1 MISIKEDIPILSLS
15 QDELGRTAIVHLMV
29 EAIKNSMSHSHPAMT
44 MGVYG
49 AWGEGKTSVMQMV
62 KTELKA
68 AHIETIWYNPWSV
81 ADEHQILMEFFSLLS
96 TFAFDDKAISTA
108 IENYGH
114 LCLTSNANGSYS
126 PVIASYLTRI
136 AQCLHVNG
144 NNLLEIK
151 AHISQK
157 LKETDKYPVIFIDDA
172 DRLSNNEIRIVFK
185 LLRQLADFENVTYIV
200 GLDPAAVVDALEAS
214 SLESSNKAQ
223 RGRDYL
229 AKIIQVPI
237 VLPSI
242 DEKILQDQLKKMLLE
257 VADDFNIIVDDS
269 KSLQLVTEN
278 LSSVFTTK
286 RSIIRFGNQLR
297 FVLPNVHKE
306 TEFVDLS
313 LMESLKYLN
322 EQGWLEIYRQ
332 KNNLLG
338 NISFVA
344 DEKEREKAYNTA
356 INAILSYFHTEK
368 RVYVETVLRDHLFTK
383 IHHYRSNTLSKSINN
398 KIYFS
403 QYFICGVPE
412 GIIARSDAE
421 QFAKLVWEDEDEA
434 ISWIN
439 KKMGQYPSDEIDR
452 TSRLTLEMIERKDSV
467 EMASKLCRV
476 LSFSN
481 MTNDYTK
488 FLVSNPTKID
498 ITITVAIIP
507 RYMVRIVDEQR
518 IPERKAEA
526 ALLKEIYEKAP
537 VNFCMSLFYGIY
549 SDKCFVPEDEKDVF
563 DVLKK
568 RVLEQGRMSIFEYSY
583 FILQRFLLVWK
594 KTNLKSYRSYID
606 SILKGESFDAGSLVV
621 RSLQENSIDDR
632 LTAVVAIT
640 NLFSDSWESFL
651 RNLNKYSD
659 KGNNLYKL
667 FVSNC
672 DIIRKEYIAEGVRK
686 EL

>member
-1 MISIKEDIPILSLS
+1 
-15 QDELGRTAIVHLMV
+15 
-29 EAIKNSMSHSHPAMT
+29 MSHSHPAMT

-62 KTELKA
+62 KTELEEA
-68 AHIETIWYNPWSV
+68 NIETIWYNPWSV
-81 ADEHQILMEFFSLLS
+81 SDEHQILMEFFSLLS
-96 TFAFDDKAISTA
+96 TFAFDDKAISAA

-114 LCLTSNANGSYS
+114 LCLTSNVNGSYS
-126 PVIASYLTRI
+126 PVIASYLTRL
-136 AQCLHVNG
+136 AQCLHVTG

-200 GLDPAAVVDALEAS
+200 GLDPAAVVDVWESS

-242 DEKILQDQLKKMLLE
+242 DEKTLQDQLKKMLLE
-257 VADDFNIIVDDS
+257 VADDFNIIVDDN

-306 TEFVDLS
+306 TEFVDLC

-322 EQGWLEIYRQ
+322 EQGWMEVYRQ

-344 DEKEREKAYNTA
+344 DEKERGKAYNAA
-356 INAILSYFHTEK
+356 IDAILSYFHTEK

-383 IHHYRSNTLSKSINN
+383 IHHYGINTLSKSINN

-412 GIIARSDAE
+412 GVIARSDAE
-421 QFAKLVWEDEDEA
+421 QFAKLVWTDEDSA

-439 KKMGQYPSDEIDR
+439 KIMEQYPSDEIDR
-452 TSRLTLEMIERKDSV
+452 MSRLALEMVERQDSV
-467 EMASKLCRV
+467 EMAAKLCRV

-481 MTNDYTK
+481 MAKDYTK
-488 FLVSNPTKID
+488 CLVSNPTRID
-498 ITITVAIIP
+498 ITITVVIIP
-507 RYMVRIVDEQR
+507 HYMVRIVDDQR
-518 IPERKAEA
+518 FPERKAEA
-526 ALLKEIYEKAP
+526 AVLKEIYEKAQ
-537 VNFCMSLFYGIY
+537 VNFCLNLLCGIY
-549 SDKCFVPEDEKDVF
+549 SDNCFVPEDEKEVF

-568 RVLEQGRMSIFEYSY
+568 RVLEEGRMSIFEYSY

-594 KTNLKSYRSYID
+594 KTDSKSYGSYID
-606 SILKGESFDAGSLVV
+606 SILKGESFDAGSFVV
-621 RSLQENSIDDR
+621 RSLQENSVNER
-632 LTAVVAIT
+632 LTAVAAIT
-640 NLFSDSWESFL
+640 NLFSGSWESF
-651 RNLNKYSD
+651 RENLDKYSD

-672 DIIRKEYIAEGVRK
+672 DKIRKEYIAEGASK

>member
-1 MISIKEDIPILSLS
+1 
-15 QDELGRTAIVHLMV
+15 
-29 EAIKNSMSHSHPAMT
+29 MSHSHPAMT

-62 KTELKA
+62 KTELEEA
-68 AHIETIWYNPWSV
+68 NIETIWYNPWSV
-81 ADEHQILMEFFSLLS
+81 SDEHQILMEFFSLLS
-96 TFAFDDKAISTA
+96 TFAFDDKAISAA

-114 LCLTSNANGSYS
+114 LCLTSNVNGSYS
-126 PVIASYLTRI
+126 PVIASYLTRL
-136 AQCLHVNG
+136 AQCLHVTG

-200 GLDPAAVVDALEAS
+200 GLDPAAVVDVWESS

-242 DEKILQDQLKKMLLE
+242 DEKTLQDQLKKMLLE
-257 VADDFNIIVDDS
+257 VADDFNIIVDDN

-306 TEFVDLS
+306 TEFVDLC

-322 EQGWLEIYRQ
+322 EQGWMEVYRQ

-344 DEKEREKAYNTA
+344 DEKERGKAYNAA
-356 INAILSYFHTEK
+356 IDAILSYFHTEK

-383 IHHYRSNTLSKSINN
+383 IHHYGINTLSKSINN

-412 GIIARSDAE
+412 GVIARSDAE
-421 QFAKLVWEDEDEA
+421 QFAKLVWTDEDSA

-439 KKMGQYPSDEIDR
+439 KIMEQYPSDEIDR
-452 TSRLTLEMIERKDSV
+452 MSRLALEMVERQDSV
-467 EMASKLCRV
+467 EMAAKLCRV

-481 MTNDYTK
+481 MAKDYTK
-488 FLVSNPTKID
+488 CLVSNPTRID
-498 ITITVAIIP
+498 ITITVVIIP
-507 RYMVRIVDEQR
+507 HYMVRIVDDQR
-518 IPERKAEA
+518 FPERKAEA
-526 ALLKEIYEKAP
+526 AVLKEIYEKAQ
-537 VNFCMSLFYGIY
+537 VNFCLNLLCGIY
-549 SDKCFVPEDEKDVF
+549 SDNCFVPEDEKEVF
-563 DVLKK
+563 DELKK
-568 RVLEQGRMSIFEYSY
+568 RVLEEGRMSIFEYSY

-594 KTNLKSYRSYID
+594 KTDSKSYGSYID
-606 SILKGESFDAGSLVV
+606 SILKGESFDAGSFVV
-621 RSLQENSIDDR
+621 RSLQENSVNER
-632 LTAVVAIT
+632 LTAVAAIT
-640 NLFSDSWESFL
+640 NLFSGSWESF
-651 RNLNKYSD
+651 RENLDKYSD

-672 DIIRKEYIAEGVRK
+672 DKIRKEYIAEGASK

>member
-1 MISIKEDIPILSLS
+1 MITIKEDIPILSLS
-15 QDELGRTAIVHLMV
+15 QDELGRTAIVHQMV
-29 EAIKNSMSHSHPAMT
+29 DAIKNSMSHSHPAMT

-62 KTELKA
+62 KTELEEANIK
-68 AHIETIWYNPWSV
+68 TIWYNPWSV

-96 TFAFDDKAISTA
+96 TFAFDDIAISTA
-108 IENYGH
+108 IENYGY
-114 LCLTSNANGSYS
+114 LCLTSNGSYS
-126 PVIASYLTRI
+126 PVIASYLTRL
-136 AQCLHVNG
+136 AQCLHVTG

-151 AHISQK
+151 ARISQK

-306 TEFVDLS
+306 TEFVDLC

-344 DEKEREKAYNTA
+344 DEKERGKAYNAA
-356 INAILSYFHTEK
+356 IDAILSYFHTEK
-368 RVYVETVLRDHLFTK
+368 RVHVETVLRDHLFTK
-383 IHHYRSNTLSKSINN
+383 IHHYGINTLSKSINN

-412 GIIARSDAE
+412 GVIARSDAE
-421 QFAKLVWEDEDEA
+421 QFAKLVWEDEDSA

-439 KKMGQYPSDEIDR
+439 IKMEHYPSDEIDR
-452 TSRLTLEMIERKDSV
+452 TSRLALEMVERQDSV
-467 EMASKLCRV
+467 EMAAKLCRV

-481 MTNDYTK
+481 MAKNYTK
-488 FLVSNPTKID
+488 SLVSNPTRID
-498 ITITVAIIP
+498 ITITVVIIP
-507 RYMVRIVDEQR
+507 HYMVRIVDDQR
-518 IPERKAEA
+518 FPERKAEA
-526 ALLKEIYEKAP
+526 TVLKEIYEKAQ
-537 VNFCMSLFYGIY
+537 VNFCLNLFCGIY
-549 SDKCFVPEDEKDVF
+549 SDNCFVPEDEKEVF
-563 DVLKK
+563 EVLKK
-568 RVLEQGRMSIFEYSY
+568 RVLEEGRMSIFEYSF

-594 KTNLKSYRSYID
+594 KTDSKSYRSYID
-606 SILKGESFDAGSLVV
+606 SILKGESFDAGSFVV
-621 RSLQENSIDDR
+621 RSLQENSVNEH
-632 LTAVVAIT
+632 LTAVAAII

-659 KGNNLYKL
+659 KGNILYKL

-672 DIIRKEYIAEGVRK
+672 DIIRKEYIVEGVRK
-686 EL
+686 EM

>member
-1 MISIKEDIPILSLS
+1 MITIKKDIPILSLS

-29 EAIKNSMSHSHPAMT
+29 EAIKNSMFHSHPAMT

-49 AWGEGKTSVMQMV
+49 AWGEGKTSVMRMV
-62 KTELKA
+62 KTELEKEN
-68 AHIETIWYNPWSV
+68 IETTWYNPWSV

-96 TFAFDDKAISTA
+96 TVAFDDSTISSA
-108 IENYGH
+108 IENYGR
-114 LCLTSNANGSYS
+114 LFLTSSVNGSYS
-126 PVIASYLTRI
+126 PVVASYLTRL
-136 AQCLHVNG
+136 AQCLPESG
-144 NNLLEIK
+144 KNLLDIK
-151 AHISQK
+151 TNISK
-157 LKETDKYPVIFIDDA
+157 RLMDSRKYPVIFIDDV
-172 DRLSNNEIRIVFK
+172 DRLSNNEIRIIFK
-185 LLRQLADFENVTYIV
+185 LLRQIADFDNVTYVV
-200 GLDPAAVVDALEAS
+200 GLDPAAVVDALDSSCSAS
-214 SLESSNKAQ
+214 GDKFS
-223 RGRDYL
+223 RGREFL

-242 DEKILQDQLKKMLLE
+242 DETILQDQLKKMLLE
-257 VADDFNIIVDDS
+257 VAADFDIIVDS
-269 KSLQLVTEN
+269 KSLQMVSEN

-286 RSIIRFGNQLR
+286 RSIVRFGNQLR
-297 FVLPNVHKE
+297 FVLPSVYKE
-306 TEFVDLS
+306 TEFVDLC

-322 EQGWLEIYRQ
+322 EQGWLEVYRQ

-368 RVYVETVLRDHLFTK
+368 RVYVETVLRDHLFPK
-383 IHHYRSNTLSKSINN
+383 IHHYGINALSKAINN
-398 KIYFS
+398 RIYFS

-412 GIIARSDAE
+412 GIIARNDAE

-439 KKMGQYPSDEIDR
+439 IKMGQYPSDEIDR

-594 KTNLKSYRSYID
+594 KTNPKSYRSYID

-632 LTAVVAIT
+632 LTAVAAIT

>member
-1 MISIKEDIPILSLS
+1 M
-15 QDELGRTAIVHLMV
+15 
-29 EAIKNSMSHSHPAMT
+29 
-44 MGVYG
+44 
-49 AWGEGKTSVMQMV
+49 
-62 KTELKA
+62 
-68 AHIETIWYNPWSV
+68 
-81 ADEHQILMEFFSLLS
+81 
-96 TFAFDDKAISTA
+96 
-108 IENYGH
+108 
-114 LCLTSNANGSYS
+114 
-126 PVIASYLTRI
+126 
-136 AQCLHVNG
+136 
-144 NNLLEIK
+144 
-151 AHISQK
+151 
-157 LKETDKYPVIFIDDA
+157 IFIDDA

-306 TEFVDLS
+306 TEFVDLC

-344 DEKEREKAYNTA
+344 DEKERGKAYNAA
-356 INAILSYFHTEK
+356 IDAILSYFHTEK

-383 IHHYRSNTLSKSINN
+383 IHHYGINTLSKSINN

-412 GIIARSDAE
+412 GVIARSDAE
-421 QFAKLVWEDEDEA
+421 QFAKLVWEDEDSA

-439 KKMGQYPSDEIDR
+439 IKMEHYPSDEIDR
-452 TSRLTLEMIERKDSV
+452 TSRLALEMVERQDSV
-467 EMASKLCRV
+467 EMAAKLCRV

-481 MTNDYTK
+481 MAKNYTK
-488 FLVSNPTKID
+488 SLVSNPTRID
-498 ITITVAIIP
+498 ITITVVIIP
-507 RYMVRIVDEQR
+507 HYMVRIVDDQR
-518 IPERKAEA
+518 FPERKAESTV
-526 ALLKEIYEKAP
+526 LKEIYEKAQ
-537 VNFCMSLFYGIY
+537 VNFCLNLFCGIY
-549 SDKCFVPEDEKDVF
+549 SDNCFVPEDEKEVF

-568 RVLEQGRMSIFEYSY
+568 RVLEEGRMSIFEYSF

-594 KTNLKSYRSYID
+594 KTDSKSYRSYID
-606 SILKGESFDAGSLVV
+606 SILKGESFDAGSFVV
-621 RSLQENSIDDR
+621 RSLQENSVNEH
-632 LTAVVAIT
+632 LTAVAAII

-672 DIIRKEYIAEGVRK
+672 DIIRKEYIVEGVRK
-686 EL
+686 EM